1 MYVTKIEWQQRQN
14 VVCHVFLSCSVMF
27 GFLLSV
33 LPIFQLDD
41 SSNKY
46 YNDIKYVQRLL
57 CISSLLRPI
66 HTLLAMNLK
75 LNEVE
80 DE

>member
-1 MYVTKIEWQQRQN
+1 
-14 VVCHVFLSCSVMF
+14 MF
-27 GFLLSV
+27 CFVRDLLSV
-33 LPIFQLDD
+33 LPIVQQDD

-75 LNEVE
+75 LNEVANE
-80 DE
+80 